1 MGSLRS
7 KFQAKYPRFGEAKLS
22 ARASGKI
29 ASDPATLIGGLG
41 LNSYYGKGEDFHKEA
56 YEVLERA
63 IESRVLSGLFDD
75 IDMKAS
81 GGVYYI
87 TLPMSRD
94 LMQYRQGLMGEYFV
108 RDTLAVAELMNRIA
122 LPNRTV
128 VERVGNKV
136 QVKMVVG

>member
-1 MGSLRS
+1 MSALRS

-22 ARASGKI
+22 ARASGKV
-29 ASDPATLIGGLG
+29 ASDPASLIGGLG

-75 IDMKAS
+75 IEMKAS
-81 GGVYYI
+81 GGTYYI
-87 TLPMSRD
+87 ILPMSRD
-94 LMQYRQGLMGEYFV
+94 LVQYRQGLMGEYFI

-122 LPNRTV
+122 LPNRTF
-128 VERVGNKV
+128 VERAGNKV
-136 QVKMVVG
+136 QVKMVVS